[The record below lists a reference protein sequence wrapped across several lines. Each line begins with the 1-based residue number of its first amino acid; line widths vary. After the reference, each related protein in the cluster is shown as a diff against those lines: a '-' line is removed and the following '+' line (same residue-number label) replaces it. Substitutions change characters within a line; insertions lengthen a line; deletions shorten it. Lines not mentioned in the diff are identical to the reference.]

1 MSFKLLTF
9 IFSRIKELSTQYREN
24 MQLVLKDVTVNVE
37 HGEKVMWALEIECI
51 EIKFRL
57 ELSVERVVER
67 AVCV

>member
-37 HGEKVMWALEIECI
+37 HGEKVM
-51 EIKFRL
+51 
-57 ELSVERVVER
+57 
-67 AVCV
+67 